1 LGVARKKESRL
12 TGTPGVIAFEQMNE
26 RDENLGTAGKHGK
39 VGANLAMLLASQ
51 DLKPTAGRMGE
62 AQSTVNS
69 EMNALL
75 EKSLASKI
83 TKESFVTWSKVI
95 SVDV

>member
-1 LGVARKKESRL
+1 ML
-12 TGTPGVIAFEQMNE
+12 IFEQMKE

-51 DLKPTAGRMGE
+51 DLKPTAG
-62 AQSTVNS
+62 
-69 EMNALL
+69 
-75 EKSLASKI
+75 SKAEGRCDCD
-83 TKESFVTWSKVI
+83 KAVQPKVV